1 MAEYRRALS
10 ALLRPFSVA
19 LDAED
24 MEACR
29 GWSIAVRGERS
40 SDAARKV
47 RLGLWLWFVAT
58 ARGSGE
64 VIPAAAVAVFDA
76 AAAKKDVDV
85 GGIGAMRSGE
95 VFVDE

>member
-1 MAEYRRALS
+1 
-10 ALLRPFSVA
+10 
-19 LDAED
+19 

-29 GWSIAVRGERS
+29 GWSIAVRGGRS

-47 RLGLWLWFVAT
+47 RLWLWFVAT
-58 ARGSGE
+58 EWGTGE
-64 VIPAAAVAVFDA
+64 VVPAAAVAEDEVVFD

-85 GGIGAMRSGE
+85 GGIGATRSGE